1 MIPQQLFSSIFRVY
15 LGFVTCVQVL
25 EREKNMKRFQD
36 VTVQLEQALGG
47 ISLEKLDISDEVRE
61 QVQL

>member
-1 MIPQQLFSSIFRVY
+1 
-15 LGFVTCVQVL
+15 
-25 EREKNMKRFQD
+25 MKRFQD

-61 QVQL
+61 QVQF